1 MSPRRYV
8 GDDLDHADAGTE
20 NGRHIEFAGSTV
32 WREVDFQFCDS
43 MGVGGG
49 VAIDEELSGGN
60 HIDCLITVAG
70 IRYFQLPTDEG
81 RAR

>member
-32 WREVDFQFCDS
+32 WREVDFNFVTPWAS
-43 MGVGGG
+43 VVESPLTRNSPEG
-49 VAIDEELSGGN
+49 I
-60 HIDCLITVAG
+60 ILIA
-70 IRYFQLPTDEG
+70 L
-81 RAR
+81 